1 MKKRVVSL
9 LLACVMLLGLL
20 PATVLAS
27 SGEAPTPSTAATS
40 ANVNFTAQAAGAF
53 LCAPQFDVEVSSQEA
68 ENFGYTD
75 SVTDG
80 VSALD
85 VLVKAHE
92 LKYGSSFT
100 AETAN
105 DYLTVGSTGFITK
118 IFNVTT
124 GNCGFTVNGSVPH
137 NDVLTDD
144 SYAPGGKSYTG
155 YTITQTAVKT
165 GDSLEFFLYQDSYA
179 LDNYL
184 QLEKDSTVLSSLT
197 AKPGSTV
204 SLTAKGYCI
213 GYYGCVPMES
223 LISLNQISTLDG
235 VKLAWVN
242 ADGTLTDIANAVTD
256 EDGKVSLTMP
266 ATEGTSYLTAYVSA
280 EDIKDNYATPLIL
293 SLIKV
298 VVDANAT
305 EPDVPQVDPCAL
317 KALSVA
323 DLDAFPGELAL
334 TPAFSSDVYTYT
346 APQVPFQKYAK
357 MLYVTATTADEDATI
372 TAALNGSGSK
382 TLTSGTRANF
392 NTMVPGL
399 DNILSITVTNGS
411 DSKTYTVTVP
421 MAVDPTT
428 AGTLELSGLHNAQ
441 VKALKLYTYTGG
453 TKGATD
459 LLAGKTAE
467 ASKYSLQLAAGDYWV
482 EGYDENGDCNGG
494 VKITVTAGET
504 SAYQI
509 QRIYQI
515 STNSGWVKDTDYTLD
530 VTITDADGK
539 VRPSQIGSTVSGK
552 GQSWEST
559 NLTCLFVVGDT
570 VTATVTPNA
579 EKHPNY
585 NIAKVAK
592 TPTMND
598 SISASCKEFVT
609 VSFTA
614 PEGST
619 ITAGTL
625 TNYYVFSYLEPYT
638 APSTA
643 NGKVSVTYHFDK
655 GTDYFYRVQNPDGV
669 TYWNYKKW
677 SDGENIEITK
687 ADLYMDDTSF
697 NKDTV
702 IHDFSKNIY
711 DRADIYLNINSAGYK
726 NMAVGESFEL
736 NSFRNWFA
744 IESFMNARVA
754 LPDMHYQVISPDGSP
769 SDVVT
774 ITPNANNSNIATM
787 TANKAGTAIVL
798 VTYDAM
804 TDMAGMTTANTGTHQ
819 YSAIWPECTG
829 VFVVTVGADGTGIQ
843 TNMQLDRMDANI
855 TKDEQKTLD
864 AEHDILFYLG
874 EKGAEYAFKPEDGCT
889 VTVARSTV
897 SDKMTFSG
905 FTSNGVTVA
914 EDGTVTVSG
923 LTTGRHIIKVEKNGM
938 ANYQV
943 VTARQVSYKLV
954 DEDGKEL
961 TEEAKANIKAGDTI
975 NIQFTGLLNPKE
987 KLSGAYNFNFRLHY
1001 QGEDGTYFDSIP
1013 GGNFAVYDFSGNPAR
1028 QKISITIP
1036 QYWEGSSYTLTGAL
1050 KQGGF
1055 AGVPTHRGITY
1066 AKGTDRGFNAP
1077 SVSGILS
1084 QLPEITID
1092 LAKTEFITTK
1102 LQFQDKTGAALS
1114 REGLTIT
1121 MKDAKG
1127 NVVTVGE
1134 DGSFKAV
1141 AGTYTY
1147 SIVNMADSTCTTG
1160 SFVVSAENME
1170 FTITILDE
1178 QGISDREAAK
1188 PVIEAIDAIGEVTLE
1203 KEQAIKDARAAYN
1216 ALTDAQKKL
1225 VTNESTLTA
1234 AEAKLANLKNPG
1246 KPSKPDPDNKI
1257 TVSFRLVG
1265 STKATS
1271 DVELSKGEAGYN
1283 GAKYVTWIKTTSYT
1297 LDKDATVGD
1306 LFTLAMKQAKLDYV
1320 GLENNYIS
1328 SITAPV
1334 SCGGYALAEMTNGP
1348 NSGWM
1353 YTVNGSHPD
1362 RGLNDWTLFSGDTVV
1377 WHYVNDYAYEVADW
1391 VNDPS
1396 YPSLGDGSLHN
1407 QWLKAADVN
1416 PSSSG
1421 GSGGSSTT
1429 SDQTAANQVSSL
1441 ISTIGTV
1448 TKDSG
1453 SKITAARS
1461 AYDKLTDAQKKLVSN
1476 YKVLTDAEAAYAKLN
1491 NSGLAFADVKE
1502 SDYFYDAVKWAVEK
1516 AITNGTSATTFGPE
1530 EGCTR
1535 SQMVTFLW
1543 RAAGSPEPTSKTNPF
1558 TDVTEDA
1565 YYYKALLWAIENG
1578 ITKGTTDTTFSPDE
1592 TCTRGQMA
1600 TFLYRN
1606 AKSPAVTGGTS
1617 FTDVA
1622 ADAYYSDAVAWAFQ
1636 QGITKGATDTTFEPD
1651 ETCTRGQMVTFLY
1664 RYLGK

>member
-20 PATVLAS
+20 PAAALAS
-27 SGEAPTPSTAATS
+27 SGENPTPSAAATS
-40 ANVNFTAQAAGAF
+40 AKVNFTAQAAGAF
-53 LCAPQFDVEVSSQEA
+53 LCAPQFDVEVSSREA

-92 LKYGSSFT
+92 VIYGENFTTNKKADYLEVGSSGFVSKLFGITTDASGFT
-100 AETAN
+100 LNGAYPN
-105 DYLTVGSTGFITK
+105 DGTPAAYGGGYNGTT
-118 IFNVTT
+118 VTT
-124 GNCGFTVNGSVPH
+124 QAVVD
-137 NDVLTDD
+137 NDN
-144 SYAPGGKSYTG
+144 
-155 YTITQTAVKT
+155 
-165 GDSLEFFLYQDSYA
+165 LEFFAYQDDKTYS
-179 LDNYL
+179 D
-184 QLEKDSTVLSSLT
+184 QLAWFSQNGLAVDTVT
-197 AKPGSTV
+197 AKPSATVELVLKSNMYMMGYLYENADAMHTAGSAV
-204 SLTAKGYCI
+204 EGA
-213 GYYGCVPMES
+213 
-223 LISLNQISTLDG
+223 Q
-235 VKLAWVN
+235 LAWVN
-242 ADGTLTDIANAVTD
+242 TATGKVTAIENAVTD
-256 EDGKVSLTMP
+256 ETGKVSLTMP
-266 ATEGTSYLTAYVSA
+266 ATEGTTYLTAYMPA
-280 EDIKDNYATPLIL
+280 ANIEDGKSPLIL
-293 SLIKV
+293 SLTKV
-298 VVDANAT
+298 VADNNTV
-305 EPDVPQVDPCAL
+305 ESDPCT
-317 KALSVA
+317 LSSLVVKGYA
-323 DLDAFPGELAL
+323 ATGYDQVELAL
-334 TPAFSSDVYTYT
+334 TPTFSPETLTYT
-346 APQVPFQKYAK
+346 SAERVFRDDFTKNLL
-357 MLYVTATTADEDATI
+357 MVSLTAADNNATI
-372 TAALNGSGSK
+372 KATLNGENEKDFSK
-382 TLTSGTRANF
+382 QSTQSF
-392 NTMVPGL
+392 NTMVPGQ
-399 DNILSITVTNGS
+399 DNILTITVTKGS

-428 AGTLELSGLHNAQ
+428 AGTLELSGLHDAQ
-441 VKALKLYTYTGG
+441 VKSLKLYTYTGG

-467 ASKYSLQLAAGDYWV
+467 DSKYSLQLAAGDYWV

-494 VKITVTAGET
+494 VKITVAAGET
-504 SAYQI
+504 SAYKI

-539 VRPSQIGSTVSGK
+539 VRPSAPGQANSWGTVYPS
-552 GQSWEST
+552 
-559 NLTCLFVVGDT
+559 CIFVVGDT

-579 EKHPNY
+579 EKYPNY

-677 SDGENIEITK
+677 NDGENIEITK
-687 ADLYMDDTSF
+687 ADLYMDDASF

-711 DRADIYLNINSAGYK
+711 DRADIYLNINAAGYK

-744 IESFMNARVA
+744 IESYMNARVA

-774 ITPNANNSNIATM
+774 ITPNANNSNVATM

-804 TDMAGMTTANTGTHQ
+804 TNMAGMTTANTGTHQ
-819 YSAIWPECTG
+819 YSTIWPECTG

-843 TNMQLDRMDANI
+843 TNMQLDRMDAKI

-874 EKGAEYAFKPEDGCT
+874 DKGAEYTFKPEDGCT

-905 FTSNGVTVA
+905 FTSNGVAVA

-923 LTTGRHIIKVEKNGM
+923 LTTGRHIIKVEKNGV

-954 DEDGKEL
+954 DADGKEL
-961 TEEAKANIKAGDTI
+961 TEEAKANIKAGDTV

-1013 GGNFAVYDFSGNPAR
+1013 GGNFGVYDFSGNPAR

-1084 QLPEITID
+1084 RLPEITID
-1092 LAKTEFITTK
+1092 LAETEFITTK

-1147 SIVNMADSTCTTG
+1147 SIVNTADSTCTTG
-1160 SFVVSAENME
+1160 SFIVSAENKE

-1188 PVIEAIDAIGEVTLE
+1188 AVIETIDAIGEVTLE

-1271 DVELSKGEAGYN
+1271 EVELIKGEAGYN

-1306 LFTLAMKQAKLDYV
+1306 LFTLAMEQAKLDYV

-1328 SITAPV
+1328 SITAPA

-1429 SDQTAANQVSSL
+1429 PDQTAANQVSSL
-1441 ISTIGTV
+1441 ISAIGTV

-1453 SKITAARS
+1453 IKIQTARS

-1476 YKVLTDAEAAYAKLN
+1476 YKVLTEAEAAFAKLN
-1491 NSGLAFADVKE
+1491 TGLAFTDVKE

-1606 AKSPAVTGGTS
+1606 AKSPAVTGS
-1617 FTDVA
+1617 SAFTDVA
-1622 ADAYYSDAVAWAFQ
+1622 ADAYYSDAVAWTFQ
-1636 QGITKGATDTTFEPD
+1636 QGITKGATDTTYEP
-1651 ETCTRGQMVTFLY
+1651 EASCTRGQMVTFLY